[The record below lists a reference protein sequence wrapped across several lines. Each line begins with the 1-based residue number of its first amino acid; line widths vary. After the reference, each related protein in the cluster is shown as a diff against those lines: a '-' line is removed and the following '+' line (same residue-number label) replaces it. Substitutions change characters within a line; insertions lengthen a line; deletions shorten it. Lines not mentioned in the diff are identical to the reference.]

1 MGSGS
6 SGNYSGTKGG
16 SQPYAESYHV
26 VQSAMNADKKDP
38 DIYDPKTGYFKNP
51 TAVSIENATNDNR
64 IYVDGKKQGGK
75 LTYVMDN
82 DGNIIIGK
90 RQNPNDPSKRC
101 PHPTLIGGKNPTVQ
115 CAGIIEFDKGRI
127 LSVNTNSG
135 HFKPNIKS
143 LDKVKNALQKMCDK
157 NPELFSPKS
166 EWRKNKK

>member
-6 SGNYSGTKGG
+6 SGSYHGTKGG
-16 SQPYAESYHV
+16 SQPYADSYHV
-26 VQSAMNADKKDP
+26 VPSALNADKKDS

-51 TAVSIENATNDNR
+51 TAVTLEDATKDNR

-75 LTYVMDN
+75 LTYVMDD

-90 RQNPNDPSKRC
+90 RQNPNDSSKRC
-101 PHPTLIGGKNPTVQ
+101 PHPTLIGGKNPSVQ

-143 LDKVKNALQKMCDK
+143 LDKVKT
-157 NPELFSPKS
+157 SSKS
-166 EWRKNKK
+166 LVNG